1 MTIDSIKKAKKL
13 KALGELGELIGIK
26 ALVDAGFTKVANL
39 NDKKMNFPFADI
51 YAEKAGKKYVISI
64 KARNKIQFNGK
75 LNSNY
80 KLGERAY
87 EKASKASKNY
97 SNSIPAWLA
106 IPFTEH
112 EYSVYFGTLK
122 ELNNASS
129 ISILKC
135 INKKIGKCLVE
146 NKTHYF
152 DWDFFTNKF

>member
-1 MTIDSIKKAKKL
+1 MSNDSVKKAKKL

-26 ALVDAGFTKVANL
+26 ALVDAGFSKVTNL

-51 YAEKAGKKYVISI
+51 YAEKTGKKFVISI
-64 KARNKIQFNGK
+64 KARNKFQLNGN

-87 EKASKASKNY
+87 EKASKASKEF
-97 SNSIPAWLA
+97 SNAIPAWIA

-112 EYSVYFGTLK
+112 HYSVYFGTLD
-122 ELNNASS
+122 ELDNSPS
-129 ISILKC
+129 ISVA
-135 INKKIGKCLVE
+135 KCLKGELGECIVN

-152 DWDFFTNKF
+152 DWDFFTNK